1 MKHWFITLILLFSL
15 LHVFGEVLKGEAC
28 TDTVITS
35 SANNLKH
42 RVELTSQY
50 TFNGILTGVGY
61 AYCQPAYEL
70 AVALRAPLINVAKLT
85 YGGTG
90 GQISFRKL
98 FPLNIKNARMVV
110 DVSYGNLLYGT
121 HSPVD
126 DRKGLYQL
134 HEVYLNY
141 GWMWHTKRL
150 TIANTFGY
158 GTYTET
164 QTNFYSSG
172 DLKLHGHGAQVKLWI
187 GYDF

>member
-1 MKHWFITLILLFSL
+1 MKHWLTTLILVFSL
-15 LHVFGEVLKGEAC
+15 FNVFGEAAQSKA
-28 TDTVITS
+28 TADTAIAS
-35 SANNLKH
+35 PANNRKH
-42 RVELTSQY
+42 RVEFTSQY

-61 AYCQPAYEL
+61 AYCQPTYEVG
-70 AVALRAPLINVAKLT
+70 VALRAPLINVAKLT
-85 YGGTG
+85 YGGAG
-90 GQISFRKL
+90 AQLCIRKL
-98 FPLNIKNARMVV
+98 FPLNIKNTCMVV
-110 DVSYGNLLYGT
+110 DISYGNLLYGT

-141 GWMWHTKRL
+141 GWMWRSKRL
-150 TIANTFGY
+150 IIANTFGY
-158 GTYTET
+158 GTYAET